1 MTTFYTDASYD
12 HSTKEAT
19 FGVYCPSNDYKA
31 SFYLSDNLS
40 SNLKAEYL
48 AIKGTVRII
57 KSKFKNS
64 EMAEE
69 FLLYSDCLIAIDRWN
84 TNDYLPE
91 DNIEVCWIS
100 RNSDGI
106 KVADTLAY
114 RKRITTLI

>member
-1 MTTFYTDASYD
+1 MPPMIIPPKRPPLVFTARQMTIRLASICQIIFPAT
-12 HSTKEAT
+12 SKPNILQSKEQ
-19 FGVYCPSNDYKA
+19 FESLNPS
-31 SFYLSDNLS
+31 
-40 SNLKAEYL
+40 LKIL
-48 AIKGTVRII
+48 
-57 KSKFKNS
+57 